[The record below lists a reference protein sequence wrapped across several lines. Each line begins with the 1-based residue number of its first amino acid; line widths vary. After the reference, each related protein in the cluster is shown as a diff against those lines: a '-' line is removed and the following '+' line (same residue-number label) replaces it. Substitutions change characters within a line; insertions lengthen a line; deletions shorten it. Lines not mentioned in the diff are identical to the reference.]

1 MDRESIKAEMDGR
14 ANEILM
20 ARIEYEQDRSEENG
34 LEWIRRS
41 MELGDLLFGQGMYR
55 DAECAYSRAC
65 EAGMEVCGYFPTAE
79 VLRRLAGSFR
89 AMGEACRLQGKM
101 DAVKICYERTL
112 DYCRR
117 LLQSEA
123 QPTLG
128 DYRNYYV
135 VLMGLGGFAREEGAC
150 NQAKEYYEN
159 GAGICRDLVAEFHD
173 TGDRM
178 NLALFY
184 ALLGG
189 LSRMMGKTKKA
200 KLYYEQCVD
209 LWERILQGFRQELQS
224 DVLLQ
229 YAEALECLACMYQDD
244 DEWAAAESCHERCLP
259 ILRQRLAETGSRDD
273 AVRLSAALEHLGI
286 AMQMTG
292 KAEASLEYL
301 EQCLSLRSRLY
312 QIQKTALSYDNL
324 GLAYYNLA
332 MGSTGEN
339 RELYAR
345 KAYAVWEELCRLYP
359 DSETYQMRRATVIHD
374 LLS

>member
-1 MDRESIKAEMDGR
+1 
-14 ANEILM
+14 
-20 ARIEYEQDRSEENG
+20 
-34 LEWIRRS
+34 
-41 MELGDLLFGQGMYR
+41 
-55 DAECAYSRAC
+55 
-65 EAGMEVCGYFPTAE
+65 
-79 VLRRLAGSFR
+79 
-89 AMGEACRLQGKM
+89 
-101 DAVKICYERTL
+101 
-112 DYCRR
+112 
-117 LLQSEA
+117 
-123 QPTLG
+123 
-128 DYRNYYV
+128 
-135 VLMGLGGFAREEGAC
+135 
-150 NQAKEYYEN
+150 
-159 GAGICRDLVAEFHD
+159 
-173 TGDRM
+173 
-178 NLALFY
+178 
-184 ALLGG
+184 
-189 LSRMMGKTKKA
+189 
-200 KLYYEQCVD
+200 
-209 LWERILQGFRQELQS
+209 
-224 DVLLQ
+224 
-229 YAEALECLACMYQDD
+229 MYQDD

-259 ILRQRLAETGSRDD
+259 ILRQRLVETGSRDD